1 MSLNR
6 HFEFSHRQLWF
17 LAAFS
22 AVALITAG
30 WLTARIY
37 LAPPPQAPPLAILTG
52 APEPVRTE
60 DATETDQLAGRFQ
73 VDPNTA
79 PADSLEL
86 LPGIGPVKA
95 ARIIAYRA
103 RKRFETIDDLT
114 DVNGIG
120 PGTLDMIRPFLK
132 VSPQ

>member
-6 HFEFSHRQLWF
+6 YFEFSRRQLWF

-22 AVALITAG
+22 VIALVLAG
-30 WLTARIY
+30 WLVVRTY
-37 LAPPPQAPPLAILTG
+37 VVPPAAAEPLAISTS
-52 APEPVRTE
+52 AP
-60 DATETDQLAGRFQ
+60 TETNRPVASDRTGRFT

-79 PADSLEL
+79 PVDSLEL

-95 ARIIAYRA
+95 ARIVAFRDNEPF
-103 RKRFETIDDLT
+103 KTIEDLT
-114 DVNGIG
+114 RVKGIG

-132 VSPQ
+132 VTPP

>member
-6 HFEFSHRQLWF
+6 YFEFSRRQLWF

-22 AVALITAG
+22 GIALAMAG
-30 WLTARIY
+30 WLVVRTFIVPRAD
-37 LAPPPQAPPLAILTG
+37 AEPLVINTG
-52 APEPVRTE
+52 AP
-60 DATETDQLAGRFQ
+60 TETDRPIAPDRIGRFT

-79 PADSLEL
+79 PIDSLEL

-95 ARIIAYRA
+95 ARIVACRDNEPF
-103 RKRFETIDDLT
+103 KTIEDLT
-114 DVNGIG
+114 RVKGIG

-132 VSPQ
+132 VTPP